1 MLMLLLMMMVIL
13 MMMLMLMPILL
24 VLMLIIMLKLVIM
37 LELMLIILLM
47 LVLILVR
54 MLMLKPMLMLML
66 MRRLVG
72 ATSCPSERLAVYK
85 LELETFW
92 DERNFPKQYPQV
104 DKGGLQKLLS
114 RFCPLRGGKP
124 PFR

>member
-1 MLMLLLMMMVIL
+1 
-13 MMMLMLMPILL
+13 
-24 VLMLIIMLKLVIM
+24 MLIIMVKLVIM
-37 LELMLIILLM
+37 LELMLMIMLILVLM
-47 LVLILVR
+47 LVLMLMQ
-54 MLMLKPMLMLML
+54 MLMLKSMLML

-104 DKGGLQKLLS
+104 DNILHKYCN
-114 RFCPLRGGKP
+114 RRA
-124 PFR
+124 

>member
-1 MLMLLLMMMVIL
+1 MV
-13 MMMLMLMPILL
+13 
-24 VLMLIIMLKLVIM
+24 KLVVM
-37 LELMLIILLM
+37 LELMIM
-47 LVLILVR
+47 LVLVLKLV
-54 MLMLKPMLMLML
+54 LMVMLMLML

-104 DKGGLQKLLS
+104 DNILLKYCKRAYDTS
-114 RFCPLRGGKP
+114 LRPQSGNKSKKQNK
-124 PFR
+124 RT

>member
-1 MLMLLLMMMVIL
+1 
-13 MMMLMLMPILL
+13 
-24 VLMLIIMLKLVIM
+24 MLIIMLMLV
-37 LELMLIILLM
+37 LM
-47 LVLILVR
+47 LVLML
-54 MLMLKPMLMLML
+54 MLMLKPILML

-104 DKGGLQKLLS
+104 DNILEKYWN
-114 RFCPLRGGKP
+114 RRA
-124 PFR
+124 